1 MERNQVK
8 KVKQGGKKNN
18 KDFVD
23 LFGINNSHG
32 EFDAGGV
39 EEDDE
44 RALNGEEKDL
54 LKQFSENDAEL
65 EEIAA

>member
-44 RALNGEEKDL
+44 RALTGEEKDL
-54 LKQFSENDAEL
+54 LK
-65 EEIAA
+65 